1 MPEPGVTVSHVAS
14 RMEHKV
20 RLAGDFGIV
29 EALCP
34 RALL

>member
-1 MPEPGVTVSHVAS
+1 MPEPGVDVSDVAS

-20 RLAGDFGIV
+20 RLAGDFSIA